1 MRKTFISL
9 IFILGIIVSLI
20 TGKEPVPQKPRIIVS
35 TDIGGTD
42 CDDYQSV
49 LHLLMYSDLFDI
61 EGIISNPTV
70 GKSTKGEILRMI
82 DSYEEDYPYLKK
94 YYPNIMT
101 PSSLRKITKEGH
113 IGIAPYNGYSEPN
126 EGSKWIVKRAREKID
141 ERPLWILAWGTLE
154 DVAQALHDAPD
165 IENNIKV
172 YFIGGPNKKWGVNS
186 YSFIVKNF
194 PNLWMIECNG
204 SYFGFITY
212 KKWVSEETGGDYY
225 NFGYYDNVI
234 KGSGK
239 MAEEFLNYCS
249 GNIKMG
255 DTPSLLYMM
264 DGDPEDPIK
273 ESWGGSFIKIKY
285 SSRRVIDINEHQ
297 KKRNKIEVPVCSVI
311 EFNLK
316 GPIINI
322 TDDIPSFNITIAQQT
337 WQGYYLGDGNYGV
350 KYCPKQPDNLT
361 YITESDIPELNN
373 LTGNFSVGDI
383 FPGTHHKDDYTIGNN
398 WYTDKPD
405 RDLYEDQCQGAKTI
419 RKWRKDS
426 LIDWEERWKCLKEEL
441 LNN

>member
-101 PSSLRKITKEGH
+101 PSSLRKIIKEGH

-154 DVAQALHDAPD
+154 DVAQALHDAQ
-165 IENNIKV
+165 I
-172 YFIGGPNKKWGVNS
+172 
-186 YSFIVKNF
+186 
-194 PNLWMIECNG
+194 L
-204 SYFGFITY
+204 
-212 KKWVSEETGGDYY
+212 
-225 NFGYYDNVI
+225 
-234 KGSGK
+234 
-239 MAEEFLNYCS
+239 
-249 GNIKMG
+249 
-255 DTPSLLYMM
+255 
-264 DGDPEDPIK
+264 
-273 ESWGGSFIKIKY
+273 KI
-285 SSRRVIDINEHQ
+285 I
-297 KKRNKIEVPVCSVI
+297 
-311 EFNLK
+311 
-316 GPIINI
+316 
-322 TDDIPSFNITIAQQT
+322 
-337 WQGYYLGDGNYGV
+337 
-350 KYCPKQPDNLT
+350 
-361 YITESDIPELNN
+361 
-373 LTGNFSVGDI
+373 
-383 FPGTHHKDDYTIGNN
+383 
-398 WYTDKPD
+398 
-405 RDLYEDQCQGAKTI
+405 
-419 RKWRKDS
+419 
-426 LIDWEERWKCLKEEL
+426 
-441 LNN
+441 